1 MRKTL
6 DKLYEKK
13 NQGFILLLGSR
24 FVVTDNV
31 AFLVPKL
38 TTKSTRDVMKHKN
51 MVLCSSFRY
60 KGH

>member
-38 TTKSTRDVMKHKN
+38 TTKSTRDVM
-51 MVLCSSFRY
+51 
-60 KGH
+60 